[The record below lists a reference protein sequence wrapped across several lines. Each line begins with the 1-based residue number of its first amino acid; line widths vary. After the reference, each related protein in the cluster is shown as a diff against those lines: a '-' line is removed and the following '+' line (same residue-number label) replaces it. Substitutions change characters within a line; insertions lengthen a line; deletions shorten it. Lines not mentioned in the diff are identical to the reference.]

1 MSVTGTIKNIGNQL
15 FNRKSIR
22 STVRTAANKAKGY
35 ISLFNRTD
43 NEDSIDYQTGLS
55 ILRDLQVATGFDIL
69 KYLLSSKKWVLTNTD
84 EESSEAYDF
93 VMDMLTTMNTEVN
106 TVVKQ
111 MTSALMWGFN
121 VHELIFDVNEDGKI
135 IITDIVPVHIKT
147 LQKDPFT
154 YDDSTGELRSVHQMI
169 DKYDLEIPEYKCL
182 IYSFGSLYDELEGR
196 GLLYDFLPVVE
207 DKENLMDWLMTFAE
221 RNGSPTMYGKA
232 DNEVSRD
239 EMLEAFESI
248 ADGTMGMTVGPNED
262 VGILE
267 SSHNGEIFFNALA
280 YKDNQILRRMFI
292 GNLIMGDNT
301 QTGSYAQSQTQSEFG
316 QLIFDGILEDIANC
330 IQSKINFVTELNFG
344 KARKAPVFS
353 FDKFTSGDMKKLFD
367 ILIPLMEKGV
377 VDSENSAVHESIAL
391 LFKAEAGVEYVND
404 DDVEMPEEDFG
415 YQESLSGE
423 ETTDEILSSL
433 DDIYAITG
441 QTD

>member
-43 NEDSIDYQTGLS
+43 NEDSIDYKTGLS

-147 LQKDPFT
+147 LQQDPFT
-154 YDDSTGELRSVHQMI
+154 YDDNTGELRSVHQMI

-239 EMLEAFESI
+239 EMLDAFESI
-248 ADGTMGMTVGPNED
+248 ADGTMGMTVGPGED

-353 FDKFTSGDMKKLFD
+353 FDKFTSGDMEKLFS
-367 ILIPLMEKGV
+367 ILIQLMDKGV

-391 LFKAEAGVEYVND
+391 LFKSEAGVEYVND
-404 DDVEMPEEDFG
+404 DDVEMPEEDFD

-423 ETTDEILSSL
+423 ETTDEILNSL
-433 DDIYAITG
+433 ADVYA
-441 QTD
+441 

>member
-1 MSVTGTIKNIGNQL
+1 
-15 FNRKSIR
+15 
-22 STVRTAANKAKGY
+22 
-35 ISLFNRTD
+35 
-43 NEDSIDYQTGLS
+43 
-55 ILRDLQVATGFDIL
+55 
-69 KYLLSSKKWVLTNTD
+69 LTNTD

-121 VHELIFDVNEDGKI
+121 VHELIFDVNDDGKI

-147 LQKDPFT
+147 LQDDPFT
-154 YDDSTGELRSVHQMI
+154 YDYNTGELRSVHQQV

-239 EMLEAFESI
+239 EMLSAFESI
-248 ADGTMGMTVGPNED
+248 ADGTMGMTVGLGED

-316 QLIFDGILEDIANC
+316 QLIFDGILEEIANC
-330 IQSKINFVTELNFG
+330 IQKQIVNPIVEWNFG
-344 KARKAPVFS
+344 DIGLAPTIG
-353 FDKFTSGDMKKLFD
+353 FDKFSSGDIQGLFTV
-367 ILIPLMEKGV
+367 IKPLIDSGV
-377 VDSENSAVHESIAL
+377 IDSENQAVQDSIAL
-391 LFKAEAGVEYVND
+391 IFKKETGLKYVND
-404 DDVEMPEEDFG
+404 EPEAQDSDQWAVNHG
-415 YQESLSGE
+415 YV
-423 ETTDEILSSL
+423 
-433 DDIYAITG
+433 AITPTKIDV
-441 QTD
+441 TDYEFKEQLDKWNL

>member
-1 MSVTGTIKNIGNQL
+1 MSTITNISNHL
-15 FNRKSIR
+15 FNRESVR
-22 STVRTAANKAKGY
+22 STVGTAAKKAKSY
-35 ISLFNRTD
+35 LKLSDRN
-43 NEDSIDYQTGLS
+43 NEENIDYKTGLS
-55 ILRDLQVATGFDIL
+55 ILRDIQVATGFDIL
-69 KYLLSSKKWVLTNTD
+69 KYLLSSKKWILTNT
-84 EESSEAYDF
+84 EEDSEVYDF
-93 VMDMLTTMNTEVN
+93 VYDMLINMNTEIN

-111 MTSALMWGFN
+111 MTSAIMWGFN
-121 VHELIFDVNEDGKI
+121 VHELIFDVNNDGKLV
-135 IITDIVPVHIKT
+135 ITDIVPIHIKT
-147 LQKDPFT
+147 LQNDPFT
-154 YDDSTGELRSVHQMI
+154 YDNDTGELISIHQEV
-169 DKYDLEIPEYKCL
+169 DKYDIEIPEYKCL
-182 IYSFGSLYDELEGR
+182 VYSFGSLYDEQEGH

-239 EMLEAFESI
+239 EMLDAFDDI
-248 ADGTMGMTVGPNED
+248 ADGTLGMTVGPNED

-316 QLIFDGILEDIANC
+316 QLIFDGILEDAAN
-330 IQSKINFVTELNFG
+330 NFQKKLNFIVELNFG
-344 KARKAPVFS
+344 KERKAPLFS

-377 VDSENSAVHESIAL
+377 VDSENSAVHESLAL
-391 LFKAEAGVEYVND
+391 LFKAEAGVEYVNEEP
-404 DDVEMPEEDFG
+404 EMPPEDFD
-415 YQESLSGE
+415 YQPPVEGSDGL
-423 ETTDEILSSL
+423 TDEIISDL
-433 DDIYAITG
+433 DEIMA
-441 QTD
+441 

>member
-1 MSVTGTIKNIGNQL
+1 
-15 FNRKSIR
+15 
-22 STVRTAANKAKGY
+22 
-35 ISLFNRTD
+35 
-43 NEDSIDYQTGLS
+43 
-55 ILRDLQVATGFDIL
+55 
-69 KYLLSSKKWVLTNTD
+69 
-84 EESSEAYDF
+84 
-93 VMDMLTTMNTEVN
+93 
-106 TVVKQ
+106 
-111 MTSALMWGFN
+111 
-121 VHELIFDVNEDGKI
+121 
-135 IITDIVPVHIKT
+135 
-147 LQKDPFT
+147 
-154 YDDSTGELRSVHQMI
+154 
-169 DKYDLEIPEYKCL
+169 
-182 IYSFGSLYDELEGR
+182 
-196 GLLYDFLPVVE
+196 
-207 DKENLMDWLMTFAE
+207 MDWLMTFAE

-248 ADGTMGMTVGPNED
+248 ADGTMGMTVGLGED

-344 KARKAPVFS
+344 KAHKAPVFS

-433 DDIYAITG
+433 DDIYAIPTEI
-441 QTD
+441 D

>member
-1 MSVTGTIKNIGNQL
+1 MTVTGTIKNIGNTL

-22 STVRTAANKAKGY
+22 STVRTATNKAKSY

-147 LQKDPFT
+147 LQDDPFT
-154 YDDSTGELRSVHQMI
+154 YDDNTGELRSVHQMI

-239 EMLEAFESI
+239 EMLDAFESI
-248 ADGTMGMTVGPNED
+248 AAGTMGMTVGLGED